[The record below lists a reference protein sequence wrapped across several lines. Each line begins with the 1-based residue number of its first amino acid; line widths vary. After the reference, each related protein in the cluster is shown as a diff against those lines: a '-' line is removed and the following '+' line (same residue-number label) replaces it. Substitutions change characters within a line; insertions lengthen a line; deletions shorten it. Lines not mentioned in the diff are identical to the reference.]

1 MNFKKLCIMTFSIM
15 LLSGSMLF
23 AEEHAH
29 DGLFLRFQL
38 GFGSGEVVYEDFVPG
53 EDLAFSGLTSM
64 FSLHLG
70 FAIIDNVI
78 IHGLLA
84 SYAMQD
90 PDVELGGASASTT
103 DTEISIVE
111 LGVGM
116 TLYLMPS
123 NFYFSA
129 SLTFPEAT
137 LTIDNTEGSSDT
149 GLGVYASIGK
159 EWWVSENWGLGLA
172 LFVHY
177 GVMPDQ
183 PPYEDHDIK
192 SLIFGLAF
200 SATFN

>member
-1 MNFKKLCIMTFSIM
+1 MNLKKLCILTFSIM
-15 LLSGSMLF
+15 LLSGGMLS
-23 AEEHAH
+23 AQENTH
-29 DGLFLRFQL
+29 DGFFFRAHL
-38 GFGSGEVVYEDFVPG
+38 GFGSGEVVYEDFFPG
-53 EDLAFSGLTSM
+53 EDLVFTGLTGL
-64 FSLHLG
+64 FSLQLG
-70 FAIIDNVI
+70 FAIVDNVI
-78 IHGLLA
+78 IHGLLT

-103 DTEISIVE
+103 DTEISIFE

-116 TLYLMPS
+116 TLYAMPS

-149 GLGVYASIGK
+149 GMGVYAAIGK
-159 EWWVSENWGLGLA
+159 EWWVSENWGLGIA

-192 SLIFGLAF
+192 SLIFGIAF
-200 SATFN
+200 SATYN